1 MNNEDKNKFHFFV
14 PADIE
19 KAEDSSSEDRGKMK
33 IKGVASTP
41 DRDSDDEVLDPEGF
55 VLDFFLKSGFL
66 NWHHRA
72 KEDPAA
78 IVGEPTM
85 AEVRDNGLY
94 IEGELYKDSELAKSI
109 YDLAKTLKDRDSS
122 RRLGFSIEGKV
133 LERDLVDDRKI
144 KKALI
149 TGCAITPT
157 PKNPH
162 TIMDVMKGKDT
173 SEPMEYE
180 HLEGND
186 PNGGA
191 TRELIVDVTRPDG
204 TRITVDK
211 DLKINVEKTLTTQSG
226 AALIPEDV
234 EGKTKKQEDFSVTKE
249 NSKLVTKS
257 KAFTKILDHVDDV
270 EKAEQVYNHLK
281 ENSTDMN
288 GTKEEVKDPTSDD
301 IYKALETLG
310 IDPAPAEDVTEEIEK
325 GEGSDEEL
333 EKSEGSD
340 EELEKGSDDDEL
352 EKAKK
357 SDDDD
362 DEEDDDDDD
371 MSKADYKKLKDDVE
385 KAKKE
390 YEMKKAKLESS
401 SHHANGGE
409 KKKISKGEDD
419 DLSKT
424 DEPVELSGDRKEALE
439 TISKALAGFN
449 DLKKDV
455 DELKKAIDENGGVSS
470 EKLDNIEKSLENIEE
485 IDQRLEEVEKRS
497 QGRKSISTK
506 NYIEKSFPQGEPDG
520 SNKLSISKDR
530 SEILGIL
537 KSKAGIEK
545 GEINE
550 RYADALMAYESSGS
564 ISKAIAQDLRQ
575 EENVVLTQ

>member
-1 MNNEDKNKFHFFV
+1 MDKDKNKFHFFV

-19 KAEDSSSEDRGKMK
+19 KAEDSDSGERGKMK

-41 DRDSDDEVLDPEGF
+41 DRDSDDEVLDPNGF

-72 KEDPAA
+72 KEDPSA

-94 IEGELYKDSELAKSI
+94 IEGELYEDSELAKSI
-109 YDLAKTLKDRDSS
+109 YDLAKTLKKRDSS

-180 HLEGND
+180 MLEGAD
-186 PNGGA
+186 ANGGA

-226 AALIPEDV
+226 APLIPEDV

-310 IDPAPAEDVTEEIEK
+310 IDPAPAEDVTEDIEK
-325 GEGSDEEL
+325 GEEEEI
-333 EKSEGSD
+333 EKSEGSE
-340 EELEKGSDDDEL
+340 EELEKAETDDEL

-357 SDDDD
+357 GEGSDDDD
-362 DEEDDDDDD
+362 EDEDDDD
-371 MSKADYKKLKDDVE
+371 MSKADYDKLKNDVE

-409 KKKISKGEDD
+409 KKQISKGEDD
-419 DLSKT
+419 DLGKG
-424 DEPVELSGDRKEALE
+424 DEPTELSGDRKEAME
-439 TISKALAGFN
+439 TISKAIAGVT
-449 DLKKDV
+449 DLKKEV
-455 DELKKAIDENGGVSS
+455 DELKKSIEENGGIGS
-470 EKLDNIEKSLENIEE
+470 EKLEKIEKSLET
-485 IDQRLEEVEKRS
+485 IDKLDKRLENVEKRS

-506 NYIEKSFPQGEPDG
+506 NYIEKSFPGGEPDG
-520 SNKLSISKDR
+520 SKKLSITKDR
-530 SEILGIL
+530 GEILGIL

-545 GEINE
+545 GEIND

-564 ISKAIAQDLRQ
+564 INKGIAQDLRQ
-575 EENVVLTQ
+575 EDNIVLTQ